1 MSCNIACI
9 TSQRPPQRPKDVVCR
24 ITRRGAL
31 PCIGAALCVLNYRR
45 HCHSFCVLLLARI
58 VGHSCV
64 WLVHTECTRMLFVVM
79 DVSLVCTAVSARSLH
94 HLHIIFGLTCCCP
107 SVQNRANC
115 CSYLALMPGCWH
127 AMQSFHSSS
136 LRTSRC
142 CYCWAIVQMCLSL
155 CWRVYLLADGS
166 RHTKSCNCK
175 LDSHVRVRVIC
186 QQTRPHYEQEQTWLC
201 SKDMHHCVQ
210 TQLGLQ
216 GQGPGW

>member
-31 PCIGAALCVLNYRR
+31 ACIGAALCVLNYRR

-94 HLHIIFGLTCCCP
+94 HLHDILVLLVAARLYRTGPTVALTLHSCLGAGMQCRACIPVVCALHGVATVGPLCRCACP
-107 SVQNRANC
+107 CAGVCVFTCRWQPA
-115 CSYLALMPGCWH
+115 H
-127 AMQSFHSSS
+127 
-136 LRTSRC
+136 
-142 CYCWAIVQMCLSL
+142 
-155 CWRVYLLADGS
+155 
-166 RHTKSCNCK
+166 KK
-175 LDSHVRVRVIC
+175 L
-186 QQTRPHYEQEQTWLC
+186 QLQT
-201 SKDMHHCVQ
+201 
-210 TQLGLQ
+210 
-216 GQGPGW
+216 